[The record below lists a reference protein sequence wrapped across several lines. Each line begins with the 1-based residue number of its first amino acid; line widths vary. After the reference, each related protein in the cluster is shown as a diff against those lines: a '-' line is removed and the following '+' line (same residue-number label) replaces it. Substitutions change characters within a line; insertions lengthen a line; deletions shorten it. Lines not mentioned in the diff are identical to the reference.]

1 MRTTQGFEKTNQ
13 NTQVFNL
20 RLCHILMFN
29 LSKLPLV
36 RGAGEDKGGV
46 RKSRRVFLEAWW

>member
-1 MRTTQGFEKTNQ
+1 
-13 NTQVFNL
+13 
-20 RLCHILMFN
+20 LMFN